1 MASSSSI
8 NKAKGE
14 WRVGMVQRERRWG
27 RGEQSA
33 RGSWAMGEQAPEW
46 RGGDYEQDAVDGWI
60 IWGLGCAV
68 GVAL

>member
-1 MASSSSI
+1 
-8 NKAKGE
+8 
-14 WRVGMVQRERRWG
+14 MVQRERRWG